1 MTTGWT
7 EARQVARDAAEPL
20 EAITV
25 DLGGAL
31 GLALA
36 EHLPALVSLP
46 LCDTSA
52 MDGYAVRGTGPWQVI
67 GRRLA
72 GACTSGAAL
81 EPGQALEIATGAPI
95 PLGTWAVLPVELSAL
110 EGSTVAGEL
119 PGKHHIR
126 RRGEDIPR
134 GRRVLQAGS
143 VVTPAALGLAA
154 SVGYDVLRVHRR
166 PRVRVVVSGDELLT
180 TGLPTHG
187 QVRDAIGPL
196 LPGLITAAGGELLD
210 TQFVADRAGAL
221 SESLACDDV
230 DVVAVCG
237 STSVGPADH
246 LRPVL
251 GALKADVLV
260 DGVACRPGH
269 PQLLAALPDGRHVVG
284 LPGNPFAAL
293 AAGHTLLA
301 PLLHGLAGHSPKA
314 PLTGRLRGAVTA
326 RATETRLVPA
336 VRTDDAL
343 VPVGRDR
350 AGNLW
355 GAAMA
360 DVLAVV
366 PPQWTG
372 PEVEV
377 LPL

>member
-1 MTTGWT
+1 MTTGWV
-7 EARQVARDAAEPL
+7 EARQAARTAAEPL
-20 EAITV
+20 ETITV
-25 DLGGAL
+25 PLRDAL

-36 EHLPALVSLP
+36 GHLPALVPLP
-46 LCDTSA
+46 LCDTAA
-52 MDGYAVRGTGPWQVI
+52 MDGYAVRGPGPWTIV

-72 GACTSGAAL
+72 GPCAAVTI
-81 EPGQALEIATGAPI
+81 EPGEAYEIATGAPI
-95 PLGTWAVLPVELSAL
+95 PVGAEAVLPIEQSSVDETTLN
-110 EGSTVAGEL
+110 GN
-119 PGKHHIR
+119 PGKPHIR

-134 GRRVLQAGS
+134 GRRVLQAGA

-154 SVGYDVLRVHRR
+154 SVGYDVLSVHRR
-166 PRVRVVVSGDELLT
+166 PKVRVIVSGDELLT
-180 TGLPTHG
+180 AGLPTHG

-196 LPGLITAAGGELLD
+196 LPGLIADAGGELSD
-210 TQFVADRAGAL
+210 TQFVADRAGSL
-221 SESLACDDV
+221 SEALACDDV
-230 DVVAVCG
+230 DVIAVCG

-269 PQLLAALPDGRHVVG
+269 PQLLAALPDGRRVVG

-301 PLLHGLAGHSPKA
+301 PLLHRLAGRSPKP
-314 PLTGRLRGAVTA
+314 PLTGRLRASIAA
-326 RATETRLVPA
+326 RERETRLVPA
-336 VRTDDAL
+336 VRTDDAI

-372 PEVEV
+372 AEVEV

>member
-1 MTTGWT
+1 MTTGWA
-7 EARQVARDAAEPL
+7 EARQAARDAAEPL
-20 EAITV
+20 ETITV
-25 DLGGAL
+25 TLHEAL
-31 GLALA
+31 GLAFA
-36 EHLPALVSLP
+36 GHLPALVPLP
-46 LCDTSA
+46 LCDTAA
-52 MDGYAVRGTGPWQVI
+52 MDGYAVRGPGPWTVVGQ
-67 GRRLA
+67 RLA
-72 GACTSGAAL
+72 GPCEAAAI
-81 EPGQALEIATGAPI
+81 EAGQAFEIATGAPV
-95 PLGTWAVLPVELSAL
+95 PLGTEAVLPVELSSVD
-110 EGSTVAGEL
+110 GSRVAGAL
-119 PGKHHIR
+119 PAKTHIR
-126 RRGEDIPR
+126 RRGEDVPR
-134 GRRVLQAGS
+134 GRRVLPAGT
-143 VVTPAALGLAA
+143 VVTPAVLGLAA
-154 SVGYDVLRVHRR
+154 SVGYDCLRVHRR
-166 PRVRVVVSGDELLT
+166 PRVRVVVSGDELLHA
-180 TGLPTHG
+180 GLPAHG

-196 LPGLITAAGGELLD
+196 LPGLIATAGGELVD

-221 SESLACDDV
+221 SEALACDDV

-251 GALKADVLV
+251 GAQKADILV

-269 PQLLAALPDGRHVVG
+269 PQLLATLPDGRHVVG

-301 PLLHGLAGHSPKA
+301 PLLHGLAGRSPKA
-314 PLTGRLRGAVTA
+314 PVTGRLR
-326 RATETRLVPA
+326 ATIVAQETRLVPA
-336 VRTDDAL
+336 IRTDGAL
-343 VPVGRDR
+343 VPAGRDR

-372 PEVEV
+372 SDVEV

>member
-1 MTTGWT
+1 
-7 EARQVARDAAEPL
+7 V
-20 EAITV
+20 
-25 DLGGAL
+25 
-31 GLALA
+31 
-36 EHLPALVSLP
+36 LPA
-46 LCDTSA
+46 
-52 MDGYAVRGTGPWQVI
+52 GT
-67 GRRLA
+67 
-72 GACTSGAAL
+72 
-81 EPGQALEIATGAPI
+81 
-95 PLGTWAVLPVELSAL
+95 
-110 EGSTVAGEL
+110 
-119 PGKHHIR
+119 
-126 RRGEDIPR
+126 
-134 GRRVLQAGS
+134 
-143 VVTPAALGLAA
+143 VVTPAVLGLAA
-154 SVGYDVLRVHRR
+154 SVGYDCLRVHRR
-166 PRVRVVVSGDELLT
+166 PRVRVVVSGDELLHA
-180 TGLPTHG
+180 GLPAHG

-196 LPGLITAAGGELLD
+196 LPGLIATAGGELVD

-221 SESLACDDV
+221 SEALACDDV

-251 GALKADVLV
+251 GAQKADILV

-269 PQLLAALPDGRHVVG
+269 PQLLATLPDGRHVVG

-301 PLLHGLAGHSPKA
+301 PLLHGLAGRSPKA
-314 PLTGRLRGAVTA
+314 PVTGRLR
-326 RATETRLVPA
+326 ATIVAQETRLVPA
-336 VRTDDAL
+336 IRTDGAL
-343 VPVGRDR
+343 VPAGRDR

-372 PEVEV
+372 SDVEV

>member
-1 MTTGWT
+1 MRHQRHG
-7 EARQVARDAAEPL
+7 RLRRPR
-20 EAITV
+20 
-25 DLGGAL
+25 
-31 GLALA
+31 
-36 EHLPALVSLP
+36 P
-46 LCDTSA
+46 
-52 MDGYAVRGTGPWQVI
+52 GPWTIV

-72 GACTSGAAL
+72 GPCSSAAAL
-81 EPGQALEIATGAPI
+81 EPGQAFEIATGAPV
-95 PLGTWAVLPVELSAL
+95 PVGTEAVLPVELSIVDGAPGTHDA
-110 EGSTVAGEL
+110 ESPGRTVSGVL
-119 PGKHHIR
+119 PAKNHIR
-126 RRGEDIPR
+126 RRGEDVPR
-134 GRRVLQAGS
+134 GRRILQAGT
-143 VVTPAALGLAA
+143 VVTPAVLGLAA
-154 SVGYDVLRVHRR
+154 SVGYDNLRVHRR

-180 TGLPTHG
+180 TGLPTLG

-196 LPGLITAAGGELLD
+196 LPGLITAAGGELVD
-210 TQFVADRAGAL
+210 TQFAADRAGAL
-221 SESLACDDV
+221 SEALACDDV

-237 STSVGPADH
+237 STSTGPADH

-251 GALKADVLV
+251 GAQKADILV

-269 PQLLAALPDGRHVVG
+269 PQLLATLPDGRHVVG

-301 PLLHGLAGHSPKA
+301 PLLNGLAGRSPKA
-314 PLTGRLRGAVTA
+314 PLTGRLRGRIAA
-326 RATETRLVPA
+326 RDRETRLVPA

-350 AGNLW
+350 AGSLW

>member
-1 MTTGWT
+1 MTTGWA
-7 EARQVARDAAEPL
+7 EARQAARDAAEPL
-20 EAITV
+20 ETITV
-25 DLGGAL
+25 TLHEAL
-31 GLALA
+31 GLAFA
-36 EHLPALVSLP
+36 GHLPALVPLP
-46 LCDTSA
+46 LCDTAA
-52 MDGYAVRGTGPWQVI
+52 MDGYAVRGPGPWTVVGQ
-67 GRRLA
+67 RLA
-72 GACTSGAAL
+72 GPCEAAAI
-81 EPGQALEIATGAPI
+81 EAGQAFEIATGAPV
-95 PLGTWAVLPVELSAL
+95 PLGTEAVLPVELSSVDGSRIAGAL
-110 EGSTVAGEL
+110 PAKT
-119 PGKHHIR
+119 HIR
-126 RRGEDIPR
+126 RRGEDVPR
-134 GRRVLQAGS
+134 GRRVLPAGT
-143 VVTPAALGLAA
+143 VVTPAVLGLAA
-154 SVGYDVLRVHRR
+154 SVGYDCLRVHRR
-166 PRVRVVVSGDELLT
+166 PRVRVVVSGDELLHA
-180 TGLPTHG
+180 GLPAHG

-196 LPGLITAAGGELLD
+196 LPGLIATAGGELVD

-221 SESLACDDV
+221 SEALACDDV

-251 GALKADVLV
+251 GAQKADILV

-269 PQLLAALPDGRHVVG
+269 PQLLATLPDGRHVVG

-301 PLLHGLAGHSPKA
+301 PLLHGLAGRSPKA
-314 PLTGRLRGAVTA
+314 PVTGRLR
-326 RATETRLVPA
+326 ATIVAQETRLVPA
-336 VRTDDAL
+336 IRTDGDL
-343 VPVGRDR
+343 VPAGRDR

-372 PEVEV
+372 SDVEV

>member
-1 MTTGWT
+1 MTTGWA

-20 EAITV
+20 ETITV
-25 DLGGAL
+25 TLGEAL
-31 GLALA
+31 GLVLS

-52 MDGYAVRGTGPWQVI
+52 MDGYAVRGPAPWTVV

-72 GACTSGAAL
+72 GPCSPDAAL
-81 EPGQALEIATGAPI
+81 EPGQAFEIATGAPI
-95 PLGTWAVLPVELSAL
+95 PVGTEAVLPVELSTVD
-110 EGSTVAGEL
+110 EGVVTGVL
-119 PGKHHIR
+119 PARDHIR

-134 GRRVLQAGS
+134 GRRVLHRGTVA
-143 VVTPAALGLAA
+143 TPAALGLAA
-154 SVGYDVLRVHRR
+154 SVGYDSLRVHRR

-180 TGLPTHG
+180 AGLPTPG

-196 LPGLITAAGGELLD
+196 LPGLITAAGGELVD

-221 SESLACDDV
+221 SEAMACDDV

-251 GALKADVLV
+251 GTLKAEILV

-293 AAGHTLLA
+293 AAGHTLLG
-301 PLLHGLAGHSPKA
+301 PLLSGLAGRSPMA

-336 VRTDDAL
+336 IRTDDAL

>member
-1 MTTGWT
+1 MTTGWA

-25 DLGGAL
+25 TLREAL
-31 GLALA
+31 GLAIA
-36 EHLPALVSLP
+36 EHLPALVPLP

-52 MDGYAVRGTGPWQVI
+52 MDGYAVRGEGPWTIV
-67 GRRLA
+67 GSRLA
-72 GACTSGAAL
+72 GPCTAAAI
-81 EPGQALEIATGAPI
+81 EPGRAYEIATGAPV
-95 PLGTWAVLPVELSAL
+95 PVGTEAVLPIEMSSVDGNELSGTPMAK
-110 EGSTVAGEL
+110 T
-119 PGKHHIR
+119 HIR
-126 RRGEDIPR
+126 RRGEDVPR
-134 GRRVLQAGS
+134 GRRVLQAGA
-143 VVTPAALGLAA
+143 VVTPAVLGLAA
-154 SVGYDVLRVHRR
+154 SVGYDTLDVHRR
-166 PRVRVVVSGDELLT
+166 PRVRVVVSGDELLRA
-180 TGLPTHG
+180 GLPTFG

-196 LPGLITAAGGELLD
+196 LPGLIANAGGELVD

-221 SESLACDDV
+221 SEALACDDV

-251 GALKADVLV
+251 DSHKADILV

-301 PLLHGLAGHSPKA
+301 PLLHRLAGRSPRA
-314 PLTGRLRGAVTA
+314 PLTGRLR
-326 RATETRLVPA
+326 ATIVAPETRLVPA
-336 VRTDDAL
+336 VRTDGAL

-372 PEVEV
+372 SDVEV

>member
-1 MTTGWT
+1 MTTGWA
-7 EARQVARDAAEPL
+7 EARQAARDAAEPL
-20 EAITV
+20 ETITV
-25 DLGGAL
+25 TLHEAL
-31 GLALA
+31 GLAFA
-36 EHLPALVSLP
+36 GHLPALVPLP
-46 LCDTSA
+46 LCDTAA
-52 MDGYAVRGTGPWQVI
+52 MDGYAVRGPGPWTVVGQ
-67 GRRLA
+67 RLA
-72 GACTSGAAL
+72 GPCEAAAI
-81 EPGQALEIATGAPI
+81 EAGQAFEIATGAPV
-95 PLGTWAVLPVELSAL
+95 PLGTEAVLPVELSSVD
-110 EGSTVAGEL
+110 GSRVAGAL
-119 PGKHHIR
+119 PAKTHIR
-126 RRGEDIPR
+126 RRGEDVPR
-134 GRRVLQAGS
+134 GRRVLPAGT
-143 VVTPAALGLAA
+143 VVTPAVLGLAA
-154 SVGYDVLRVHRR
+154 SVGYDCLRVHRR
-166 PRVRVVVSGDELLT
+166 PRVRVVVSGDELLHA
-180 TGLPTHG
+180 GLPAHG

-196 LPGLITAAGGELLD
+196 LPGLISTAGGELVD

-221 SESLACDDV
+221 SEALACDDV

-251 GALKADVLV
+251 GAQKADILV

-269 PQLLAALPDGRHVVG
+269 PQLLATLPDGRHVVG

-301 PLLHGLAGHSPKA
+301 PLLHGLAGRSPKA
-314 PLTGRLRGAVTA
+314 PVTGRLR
-326 RATETRLVPA
+326 ATIVAQETRLVPA
-336 VRTDDAL
+336 IRTDGAL
-343 VPVGRDR
+343 VPAGRDR

-372 PEVEV
+372 SDVEV